1 MVSRI
6 IRFGL
11 FLVLAGAVG
20 LAADSAPTPRPL
32 PQEEILRRLSG
43 LLKDHFTL
51 EGDLAVELLLLRP
64 GWVATKTA
72 ADWQVQVTEYP
83 AVAGSSMM
91 VRFRPVADGQAL
103 SEQTAVLRANLWRDA
118 WYAKEPV
125 AFGTTFDP
133 AQFEA
138 KRVDFFRD
146 REAVAVGMPAV
157 AYVLARGVSAGRLLT
172 WRDLAKR
179 PLVRKGEIVEVSAT
193 DGRLVV
199 NLKGLVMQNGG
210 QGDFVTVRNPDSKK
224 DFSAYVIDEN
234 RVQVRF

>member
-6 IRFGL
+6 LRICLLLG
-11 FLVLAGAVG
+11 LAGAVVRAVEPA
-20 LAADSAPTPRPL
+20 LSARPFA
-32 PQEEILRRLSG
+32 QDEIQRHLSG

-64 GWVATKTA
+64 GLVATKTA
-72 ADWQVQVTEYP
+72 SDWQVQVTEFP

-103 SEQTAVLRANLWRDA
+103 PEQTAVLRANLWRDA

-157 AYVLARGVSAGRLLT
+157 AYILSRGVTAGRLLT

-179 PLVRKGEIVEVSAT
+179 PLVRKGEMVEVSAT